1 MSIQIAHQTSS
12 QEWTLPIQSL
22 NHPDFLSCY
31 IVQCVY
37 IYIHTHILSRGF
49 TDLRVKNRFLQIFQ
63 PADILV
69 YLRVTHH
76 FTVVVG

>member
-37 IYIHTHILSRGF
+37 IYIYTHTFCLE
-49 TDLRVKNRFLQIFQ
+49 DLRIYAWKTDFCRSFSQQTFWS
-63 PADILV
+63 
-69 YLRVTHH
+69 TW
-76 FTVVVG
+76 G